1 MRPTNTA
8 YAVVDTLQKYA
19 PTITKPEMTQ
29 TLENDMTQIS
39 ERKIKEDEVIEES
52 RVMLTSVFDE
62 LTQNQEGIG
71 QSLKDG
77 LRIDKIVGTC
87 EKCKSEL
94 IIRRGHRGS
103 RFIGCSG
110 YPECRFILPL
120 PRFGSVLVTDK
131 ICEKHGMFHI
141 RIINKGKR
149 PWDLGCPHCNFLE
162 WQAKKALSENDP
174 ENKEVKLET
183 KGAARTVRTKKK
195 STGAAKGTK
204 NAAKANGDGL
214 VAVPGIGP
222 KTLEKLALAGIKT
235 SQDLINAKTK
245 ILATQTGLSEK
256 KILAWKSL
264 AKVTS

>member
-1 MRPTNTA
+1 
-8 YAVVDTLQKYA
+8 
-19 PTITKPEMTQ
+19 
-29 TLENDMTQIS
+29 
-39 ERKIKEDEVIEES
+39 
-52 RVMLTSVFDE
+52 
-62 LTQNQEGIG
+62 
-71 QSLKDG
+71 
-77 LRIDKIVGTC
+77 
-87 EKCKSEL
+87 
-94 IIRRGHRGS
+94 
-103 RFIGCSG
+103 
-110 YPECRFILPL
+110 
-120 PRFGSVLVTDK
+120 
-131 ICEKHGMFHI
+131 MFHI

-174 ENKEVKLET
+174 ENKEVKSET

-235 SQDLINAKTK
+235 SQDLINAKAK

-264 AKVTS
+264 AKVTI